1 MIKEEVMEKEV
12 EKVVVATPTPA
23 PPPAVTVNPGK
34 LTIML
39 AELGNERFDYNFA
52 TTSPG
57 GRAYGRSLY
66 GFLVAE
72 NERKEMVPG
81 IAKEWG
87 LSADGLTWTFTIREG
102 VKFHD
107 GSELTPED
115 VLWSWQHSYGPQ
127 AVEYTQQT
135 TAAALSRDMDRI
147 ELGGP
152 DEVTLTTKVP
162 FTAFPLVVSRA
173 GVWSF
178 AVMPK
183 RTKLHDEEEEL
194 AYDRNP
200 IAAGPMRLEEHVKA
214 SVMKFER
221 FDDYHYQ
228 PDNGFPE
235 DQRMNFQS
243 LELFVVPEAGTRVA
257 ALRAGEAD
265 IAAVSL
271 DAKDQLEK
279 GGGRLVF
286 GQEATVIENR
296 LVGCWKPQRC
306 HDKRVRQALDYA
318 IDKEAIQQLM
328 GGPEVFQVK
337 GWVGVTPSSIGYTPA
352 LDPRPFDPDK
362 ARQLLAEA
370 GYQTPTNSDG
380 KDFGKLIVNTWIA
393 STPFVVEAAQ
403 LAADFWKRELG
414 LDVEVRV
421 GDEGGIKKAQYGR
434 QIDGQIMWRD
444 NETKID
450 ISGTLISQFGRPDSK
465 NRFHED
471 PDLYAAVNETV
482 EILDAE
488 ERTEGLAKLLVRL
501 KDESYWLTTGYVN
514 LPWGV
519 GPRVLTWQ
527 PYPVTDYA
535 SALHT
540 VTLK

>member
-1 MIKEEVMEKEV
+1 MRIFSGLHLKVSTMLGGITIALLLFGVACGSAAPTAPQVVEKEVIAEKEVIKEVPKEEVMEKEV

-23 PPPAVTVNPGK
+23 PPPPPAVTVNPGK

-450 ISGTLISQFGRPDSK
+450 ISGTLISQFGRPDS
-465 NRFHED
+465 NSVPR
-471 PDLYAAVNETV
+471 
-482 EILDAE
+482 
-488 ERTEGLAKLLVRL
+488 
-501 KDESYWLTTGYVN
+501 
-514 LPWGV
+514 
-519 GPRVLTWQ
+519 GPRPLRRRERNR
-527 PYPVTDYA
+527 
-535 SALHT
+535 
-540 VTLK
+540 